1 MWGCLHSGKVQHKPE
16 VSPGSGHTRQA
27 NTPFN
32 IRNPGLRRMYGFIIC
47 GQWHTWSSLPS
58 NYTGYRWIVL
68 RYVGA
73 LEFCLFCLLKTK
85 LKSKCRN
92 AISDFSLC
100 ECVSVCVSKCAGVI
114 TGIWQSLH
122 LFTWPATPSLL
133 MTQCRILGKFGYT
146 RGPIFKVVL
155 EC

>member
-1 MWGCLHSGKVQHKPE
+1 MMWGYLHSGKGQHKPE
-16 VSPGSGHTRQA
+16 VSSGSGHTRQA
-27 NTPFN
+27 NTLFY

-92 AISDFSLC
+92 AISDFKNRNRVIEMKNSM
-100 ECVSVCVSKCAGVI
+100 SMMCAGVFLCLCLYQWRFEYVW
-114 TGIWQSLH
+114 GGLVCAWMYNLNY
-122 LFTWPATPSLL
+122 
-133 MTQCRILGKFGYT
+133 RYRDKF
-146 RGPIFKVVL
+146 
-155 EC
+155 

>member
-1 MWGCLHSGKVQHKPE
+1 MTWGYLHSGKGQHKPE

-27 NTPFN
+27 NTLFY
-32 IRNPGLRRMYGFIIC
+32 IRNPGLRRIYGSIIC

-92 AISDFSLC
+92 AISDFKNRNRVIEMKNSM
-100 ECVSVCVSKCAGVI
+100 SMMCAGV
-114 TGIWQSLH
+114 
-122 LFTWPATPSLL
+122 FTFVTFCVCVFINEGLSMCVGVLVCAWMYNLNY
-133 MTQCRILGKFGYT
+133 RYRDKF
-146 RGPIFKVVL
+146 
-155 EC
+155 